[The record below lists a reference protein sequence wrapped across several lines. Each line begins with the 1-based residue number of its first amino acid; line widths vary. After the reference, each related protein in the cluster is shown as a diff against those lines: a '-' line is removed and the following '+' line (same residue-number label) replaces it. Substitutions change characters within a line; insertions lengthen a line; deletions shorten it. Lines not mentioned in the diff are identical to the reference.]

1 MEKTDDPIIFVLQIG
16 TLSQAIKQNTFK
28 KLLRVIKSSKFFVKK
43 EQVHLQKEVYI
54 LITLFVTL
62 IPSILQK
69 GNLSKEKKEGF
80 LSSPYRERYGFKRLK
95 FYVWY
100 ASKVLDYKLAKSIFF
115 FKPFLFHFWSD
126 RRPFYSW
133 S

>member
-28 KLLRVIKSSKFFVKK
+28 KLLRVIKSSKLFVKK

-69 GNLSKEKKEGF
+69 GNLSKERKEGF
-80 LSSPYRERYGFKRLK
+80 CLLRTEKGMVLNVLSFMFGMQVRF
-95 FYVWY
+95 
-100 ASKVLDYKLAKSIFF
+100 
-115 FKPFLFHFWSD
+115 
-126 RRPFYSW
+126 
-133 S
+133 

>member
-28 KLLRVIKSSKFFVKK
+28 KLLRVIKSSEFFVKK

-62 IPSILQK
+62 IPSILKRQFIER
-69 GNLSKEKKEGF
+69 EKRRVFVFSVPRK
-80 LSSPYRERYGFKRLK
+80 
-95 FYVWY
+95 VW
-100 ASKVLDYKLAKSIFF
+100 F
-115 FKPFLFHFWSD
+115 
-126 RRPFYSW
+126 
-133 S
+133 